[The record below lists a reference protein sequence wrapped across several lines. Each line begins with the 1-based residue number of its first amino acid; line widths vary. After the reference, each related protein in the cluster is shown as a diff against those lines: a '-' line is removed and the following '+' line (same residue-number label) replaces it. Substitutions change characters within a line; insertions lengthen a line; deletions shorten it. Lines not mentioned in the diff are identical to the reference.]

1 MNKTVRAFSLASSVL
16 DERTSFDAKISIGVG
31 DGKTRSDMHIS
42 GNLTGYILAAFSI
55 LQTAATQDAD
65 MSIDEL
71 IAALDIFKEIIADAR
86 TQMIKEDL
94 GHDTEKIIP

>member
-16 DERTSFDAKISIGVG
+16 DERTSFDAEISIAVD
-31 DGKTRSDMHIS
+31 DGKTRSEMRIG
-42 GNLTGYILAAFSI
+42 GNLTGFILAAYSI
-55 LQTAATQDAD
+55 LEAANTQDAD
-65 MSIDEL
+65 MSMDEL

>member
-1 MNKTVRAFSLASSVL
+1 MNKSVKAFALADAVL
-16 DERTSFDAKISIGVG
+16 DEGTSFDAKISIAVC
-31 DGKTRSDMHIS
+31 DGKIRSDMHIG
-42 GNLTGYILAAFSI
+42 GNLTGFILAAYS
-55 LQTAATQDAD
+55 LLEAATANGAD
-65 MSIDEL
+65 MSMDEL